1 MRQGSDSNLFSGVFA
16 PVLSLEELASRLDP
30 ETGVATFDIP
40 DPALSV
46 DALMER
52 AQAFQAVSRFVHG
65 LPPRDRDM
73 VRRFF
78 WEDETQTQIAARLG
92 VSKMAISKAM
102 GRIAEQGRR
111 ALAAHKHL
119 ALMN

>member
-1 MRQGSDSNLFSGVFA
+1 MRQQVDSYLFPGVFA
-16 PVLSLEELASRLDP
+16 PVLSLEALAARLDP
-30 ETGVATFDIP
+30 ETGVAIFDIP
-40 DPALSV
+40 DPANSAHVQL
-46 DALMER
+46 ER
-52 AQAFQAVSRFVHG
+52 AQAFEAVSVFVHR

-78 WEDETQTQIAARLG
+78 WGDETQTQIAARLG

-102 GRIAEQGRR
+102 ARIAEQARE